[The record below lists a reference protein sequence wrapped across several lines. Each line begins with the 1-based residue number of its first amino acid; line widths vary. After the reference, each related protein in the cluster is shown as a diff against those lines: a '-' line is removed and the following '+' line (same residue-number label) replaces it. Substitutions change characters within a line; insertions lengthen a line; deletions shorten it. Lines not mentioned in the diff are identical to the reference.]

1 MLVCIARTIQ
11 VYGQM
16 GKLLLKEDSE
26 LCLIDQVFRLGQNL
40 SVSISL
46 KDKKIDFRFLDDWTG
61 DFARRGSARIEKQH
75 RIRCRLENDSR
86 SL

>member
-1 MLVCIARTIQ
+1 MMLVCIARTIQ

-46 KDKKIDFRFLDDWTG
+46 KDKNRLQVFRRLDWI
-61 DFARRGSARIEKQH
+61 FCSSWERK
-75 RIRCRLENDSR
+75 N
-86 SL
+86 